1 MSYTVYVLRL
11 DVLGE
16 LLVNVYEVIIIPPPL
31 LSQEYK
37 HYLYL
42 TVVNYFSMQAII
54 SEMCVIAPAVS
65 IF

>member
-1 MSYTVYVLRL
+1 MPVYVLIL
-11 DVLGE
+11 DELDE
-16 LLVNVYEVIIIPPPL
+16 LLVNVYEVIIIPPPP
-31 LSQEYK
+31 QEYI

-42 TVVNYFSMQAII
+42 TMVNYFSMQDII

>member
-1 MSYTVYVLRL
+1 MPVYVLIL
-11 DVLGE
+11 DELDE
-16 LLVNVYEVIIIPPPL
+16 LLVNVYEVIIIPPP

>member
-1 MSYTVYVLRL
+1 MPVYVLIL
-11 DVLGE
+11 DELDE
-16 LLVNVYEVIIIPPPL
+16 LLVIVYEVIIIPPPP
-31 LSQEYK
+31 QEYI

-42 TVVNYFSMQAII
+42 TMVNYFSMQDII

>member
-1 MSYTVYVLRL
+1 MPVYVLIL
-11 DVLGE
+11 DELDE
-16 LLVNVYEVIIIPPPL
+16 LLVNVYEVIIIPPPP
-31 LSQEYK
+31 QEYI

-42 TVVNYFSMQAII
+42 TMVNYYYYII